1 MKIKFVTIFLIML
14 FLSIGAA
21 FATNDTADVLD
32 SNIDDRVVVEA
43 AYEEIKD
50 SSETE
55 IIEEEAIDGYSAI
68 DSNQENYDN
77 IRDCPIIV

>member
-43 AYEEIKD
+43 AYEEIKN

-55 IIEEEAIDGYSAI
+55 IIEEEVSDGYSL

>member
-1 MKIKFVTIFLIML
+1 M
-14 FLSIGAA
+14 SIGAA

-32 SNIDDRVVVEA
+32 SKYDRVVVEA

-50 SSETE
+50 SSETG